1 MQVDFCSNNERVSV
15 AEKGVSRDDD
25 QAMSGH
31 GAAAFAH
38 QDALSAVA
46 WPVVRRWIEKLSD
59 RVEDLLALI
68 FWDGASWKEPRK
80 DRRNGL

>member
-1 MQVDFCSNNERVSV
+1 MSLALLPVGCSM
-15 AEKGVSRDDD
+15 A
-25 QAMSGH
+25 
-31 GAAAFAH
+31 
-38 QDALSAVA
+38 
-46 WPVVRRWIEKLSD
+46 VVRRWIAKLSD